1 MEEVF
6 KRSVSVSLIVRPD
19 ATENLKPAILSLA
32 AEAVELGFLSDRTY
46 PYLAARGA
54 IFLGSS
60 SIDT

>member
-1 MEEVF
+1 M
-6 KRSVSVSLIVRPD
+6 
-19 ATENLKPAILSLA
+19 KPAILGLV

-46 PYLAARGA
+46 PYPAARGA